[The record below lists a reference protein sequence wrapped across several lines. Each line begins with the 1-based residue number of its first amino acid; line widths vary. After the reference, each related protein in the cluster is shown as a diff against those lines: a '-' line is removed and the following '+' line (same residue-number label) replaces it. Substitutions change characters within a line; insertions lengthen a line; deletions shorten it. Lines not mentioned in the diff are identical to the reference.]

1 MKLPVRNVPPW
12 ATRNQGLGG
21 LRCILALLWLIP
33 ASVQAQTA
41 SPVQLDVGMDVAG
54 PGQHVFLPV
63 TLSTPAGATLS
74 RVVLEAT
81 FSPAKLHYEETLAG
95 AAAAVGIDGLFCEV
109 HPNPSAALSDGPN
122 SLSFDD
128 LDRMLDEV
136 LAIDAA
142 INSTMPQAEAKS

>member
-1 MKLPVRNVPPW
+1 MRENTAAAIIFD
-12 ATRNQGLGG
+12 ATH
-21 LRCILALLWLIP
+21 
-33 ASVQAQTA
+33 SVQKPGGAGSTTA
-41 SPVQLDVGMDVAG
+41 GDRRFAP
-54 PGQHVFLPV
+54 
-63 TLSTPAGATLS
+63 
-74 RVVLEAT
+74 
-81 FSPAKLHYEETLAG
+81 TLAR